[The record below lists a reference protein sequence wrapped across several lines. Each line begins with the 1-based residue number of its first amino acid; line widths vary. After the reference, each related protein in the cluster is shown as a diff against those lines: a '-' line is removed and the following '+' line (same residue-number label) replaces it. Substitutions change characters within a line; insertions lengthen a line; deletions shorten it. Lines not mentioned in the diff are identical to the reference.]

1 MVVCQTGPD
10 PLGLSLRYVSALE
23 WWVGAGHGNG
33 LRWASTISGP
43 VTTYAS
49 SDIAERG
56 FCSTCG
62 TALWVRDIKTADT
75 VIDLMPGLFENACG
89 AVLDHEAYADRCPD
103 GYALAGTHAR
113 VSKAEYERSQPHV

>member
-1 MVVCQTGPD
+1 VVVARPAPTLWACHCDMCRRWSGGLV
-10 PLGLSLRYVSALE
+10 LGMETDALG
-23 WWVGAGHGNG
+23 V
-33 LRWASTISGP
+33 TISGP